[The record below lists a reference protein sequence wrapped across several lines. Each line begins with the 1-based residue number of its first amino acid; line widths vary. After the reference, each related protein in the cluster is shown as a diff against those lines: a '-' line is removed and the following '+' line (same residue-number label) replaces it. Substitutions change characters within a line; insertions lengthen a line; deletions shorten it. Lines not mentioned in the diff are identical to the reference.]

1 MPAART
7 LARVVLRV
15 AVSPVVGVLW
25 LLRRRVRVEL
35 VLPNVTLFGH
45 LALEPEKHL
54 AARRRTDGVRTSDA
68 RRPRVWD
75 LWSFGRPRARANPAL
90 TRMWMRRVTAV
101 PSPVADAM
109 HRVASAIPGFAIPVA
124 DFDKL
129 HENDDVLDDG
139 PSFLRPTPEEEHR
152 LERYL
157 ASHGLD
163 RGAPFVCM
171 VVRDARFAPVGS
183 GPHAS
188 GPLRSRSFEDFLP
201 AALALTARGI
211 AVVKVG
217 SAGTFEVS
225 GRHPLLV
232 DYANDEAKDP
242 VLDVMLPARATAV
255 ISTMSGPD
263 AVALAAHRPVL
274 YLDLVQ
280 YSLCFAGTR
289 LTTWVPALLR
299 DASGRICS
307 MREAFDR
314 GAGRALG
321 VGGLEAAG
329 VAPILST
336 PDVIGEYVV
345 GYVDRVLHPVEPDP
359 AIDRLQERYRVLYRE
374 LLMRASVRPLGP
386 LGSRLA
392 DEFLRRHGEAFLA

>member
-1 MPAART
+1 MVVRSSPTSTIVRRRSCDMPTRSSTCIASSDSRGSRTCPVSAPLRGRRSPTSGSRISPPRSSAVPGSRVPAART

-54 AARRRTDGVRTSDA
+54 AARRRADGVRTSDA

-101 PSPVADAM
+101 PAPVADAM

-124 DFDKL
+124 DLDKL

-232 DYANDEAKDP
+232 DYSNDEAKDP

-263 AVALAAHRPVL
+263 A
-274 YLDLVQ
+274 
-280 YSLCFAGTR
+280 
-289 LTTWVPALLR
+289 
-299 DASGRICS
+299 
-307 MREAFDR
+307 
-314 GAGRALG
+314 
-321 VGGLEAAG
+321 
-329 VAPILST
+329 
-336 PDVIGEYVV
+336 
-345 GYVDRVLHPVEPDP
+345 
-359 AIDRLQERYRVLYRE
+359 
-374 LLMRASVRPLGP
+374 
-386 LGSRLA
+386 
-392 DEFLRRHGEAFLA
+392 